1 MKRPDGLSLA
11 SRFLLLLTLIWAGV
25 TLWLAWRLQ
34 WSGPFRDLWE
44 VMPLIEKTFA
54 GEWHW
59 PDFWAAYGGAHRL
72 VIPRF
77 LFAVEYRFFGGENRF
92 ILLVSLGCQLL
103 TAALLWLRLRQTWPQ
118 QPTLQTLGAACILL
132 TLFCG
137 TQLFNFNYSYDTQW
151 FQAILFS
158 VIALL
163 LATSPTLAN
172 TPKRHLSGMML
183 AALLASLSNMAGLLV
198 WPVLALTVFASR
210 IHLSWKLGFTLLAVF
225 MPIFFMMGV
234 PGHPSDAT
242 DYQPTHLEILLW
254 LASVLAQML
263 KFVGLYLGS
272 PLTRDWPVAGSLLI
286 ALLMLWV
293 LRDGW
298 RALTSSDRD
307 RPLRLLCAGLVM
319 QVFLIGLATAWGR
332 IFYPVTMALAERYQ
346 TAILMAWLAVALA
359 GLAWLQR
366 HGWRRTAW
374 LLPLLL
380 AAGLAHHHYRGLI
393 NGIHLSQ
400 SVNNAHLA
408 AAMGITDMSI
418 ARQSLSFPAINNHH
432 NYLAWH
438 NDFLRQH
445 HLAYFRRPSLEW
457 LGGILPDTA
466 IRGDC
471 RLDIHHMK
479 DVAGHDD
486 ALEVNGQLEC
496 TGKSPAVIA
505 LLNEQN
511 RVIGLALT
519 LGPWLQ
525 SDRWLGYT
533 RGEFDTL
540 HAVAFGTDSSE
551 SP

>member
-1 MKRPDGLSLA
+1 MKRLNGLSLV
-11 SRFLLLLTLIWAGV
+11 SRFLLLLALIWAGL

-44 VMPLIEKTFA
+44 VMPLIEKAFA
-54 GEWHW
+54 GEWYW

-103 TAALLWLRLRQTWPQ
+103 TAILLWLRLRRTWPQ
-118 QPTLQTLGAACILL
+118 QPVLQTLGTACILL

-151 FQAILFS
+151 FQAMLFS

-163 LATSPTLAN
+163 LATSSALAN
-172 TPKRHLSGMML
+172 TPKRHLGGMML

-198 WPVLALTVFASR
+198 WPVLAILVLGTRLPLFWR
-210 IHLSWKLGFTLLAVF
+210 LGFSVLAGF
-225 MPIFFMMGV
+225 MMIFFMTGTA
-234 PGHPSDAT
+234 GHPSAGN
-242 DYQPTHLEILLW
+242 DYQPTHLEMLIW
-254 LASVLAQML
+254 LVSVLKQL
-263 KFVGLYLGS
+263 LHFVGLYMGS
-272 PLTRDWPVAGSLLI
+272 PLTRDWPVTGSVLAGLLLI
-286 ALLMLWV
+286 WV

-298 RALTSSDRD
+298 HALVGNDCD
-307 RPLRLLCAGLVM
+307 RPLRLLCAGLVL

-366 HGWRRTAW
+366 HGWLKTTL

-380 AAGLAHHHYRGLI
+380 AAGLAHHHYRGMV
-393 NGIHLSQ
+393 NGIHLSHG
-400 SVNNAHLA
+400 VHNAHLA

-432 NYLAWH
+432 NYLARH

-445 HLAYFRRPSLEW
+445 GLAYFREPGIEWIGKAVDDSLVLTDCHVNVRHVKGVE
-457 LGGILPDTA
+457 GI
-466 IRGDC
+466 
-471 RLDIHHMK
+471 
-479 DVAGHDD
+479 DD
-486 ALEVNGQLEC
+486 ALEVSGQFQC
-496 TGKSPAVIA
+496 DGKPPATIA
-505 LLNEQN
+505 LLDEN
-511 RVIGLALT
+511 RRIIGLALP
-519 LGPWLQ
+519 LGPWIQ
-525 SDRWLGYT
+525 ADHWLGYT
-533 RGEFDTL
+533 RGAFKQL
-540 HAVAFGTDSSE
+540 HPVVLTTRSGH